1 MEKLEQEMNAPEK
14 MTDTIAEKDGRE
26 KEKIPEKSGHH
37 HRPCDHDCRR
47 RIHQLC

>member
-1 MEKLEQEMNAPEK
+1 MEKLEQEM
-14 MTDTIAEKDGRE
+14 TIAEKDGRE

-37 HRPCDHDCRR
+37 HRPCDHDRCR